1 MKIQKL
7 IAVFALALAP
17 AFASAVPN
25 LVTNGSF
32 EAPNIPNNSWT
43 IFYGSIP
50 GWSTGP
56 AGVEVRDN
64 NAGTAYDGSQFVEL
78 DTTSNSWIQQ
88 TLNTVI
94 GESYLISFAYSPR
107 IGVNGTSNK
116 IDIWWNGVKLGS
128 ANGSGLNQA
137 NHTWLIYEFDVVA
150 ASSASVLRFAA
161 AGTSDSLGGSLDAIS
176 VSLVSEPAMPALI
189 LAGLGLVGFAARRR
203 KA

>member
-17 AFASAVPN
+17 AFATAVPN

-32 EAPNIPNNSWT
+32 EAPNIPNSSWT

-88 TLNTVI
+88 ALNTVA
-94 GESYLISFAYSPR
+94 GESYLISFAFSPR

-116 IDIWWNGVKLGS
+116 IDIWWDGVKLGS
-128 ANGSGLNQA
+128 ANASGIGNT
-137 NHTWLIYEFDVVA
+137 NHAWSIYEFDVIA
-150 ASSASVLRFAA
+150 ASSVSVLRFAA
-161 AGTSDSLGGSLDAIS
+161 AGSSDSLGGSLDAIS
-176 VSLVSEPAMPALI
+176 VSLVPEPAMPALI
-189 LAGLGLVGFAARRR
+189 LAGLGLMGFVARRR
-203 KA
+203 QA